1 MVGALVAVAVAI
13 IAAGGTRQGAPLLV
27 GSEAPTDTVGDPAG
41 WSVLDR
47 STDSVLYVAAAGTL
61 RVLDVDRARVVDD
74 VPLHPPRGD
83 HPFLLARVGP
93 AYVLQADDGRAY
105 ALGGRPPAAVD
116 LGRSL
121 VFLPAPPD
129 SVWTVTGD
137 SYGPGGGM
145 GVRHVDLTGRR
156 LGPPTLVPP
165 GTTPVAAQGDRVLLH
180 GDDMLRWWTP
190 STGRQRRIRG
200 RRGLAAEQTIAVV
213 CDAPC
218 RTVDVLEGD
227 GGRVARLRMTEP
239 VTAALV
245 APDERAIAVL
255 TESDLATA
263 ALAIVDLD
271 AEAMQSVT
279 NGVASRSA
287 ARGLTWSP
295 DGAWLFFPT
304 TTGRIGAVERAT
316 GRVSVVGAE
325 VGRFDALAA
334 GTAP

>member
-1 MVGALVAVAVAI
+1 
-13 IAAGGTRQGAPLLV
+13 
-27 GSEAPTDTVGDPAG
+27 
-41 WSVLDR
+41 
-47 STDSVLYVAAAGTL
+47 
-61 RVLDVDRARVVDD
+61 
-74 VPLHPPRGD
+74 
-83 HPFLLARVGP
+83 
-93 AYVLQADDGRAY
+93 
-105 ALGGRPPAAVD
+105 
-116 LGRSL
+116 
-121 VFLPAPPD
+121 
-129 SVWTVTGD
+129 
-137 SYGPGGGM
+137 
-145 GVRHVDLTGRR
+145 
-156 LGPPTLVPP
+156 
-165 GTTPVAAQGDRVLLH
+165 
-180 GDDMLRWWTP
+180 
-190 STGRQRRIRG
+190 
-200 RRGLAAEQTIAVV
+200 
-213 CDAPC
+213 
-218 RTVDVLEGD
+218 
-227 GGRVARLRMTEP
+227 MTEP

-263 ALAIVDLD
+263 ARAIVDLD